1 MPEFYIM
8 GQRLLSI
15 REVAER
21 TTLSKNEIYRRI
33 RENKFPHQIRLGIR
47 RVAWR
52 EKDIDFWIAAL

>member
-1 MPEFYIM
+1 MAE
-8 GQRLLSI
+8 RLLSI

-33 RENKFPHQIRLGIR
+33 REGVFPRQIQLGVR

-52 EKDIDFWIAAL
+52 ERDIDIWIAALVAP